1 MERASVEVSVVGS
14 SVWSEWGG
22 WSAIQ
27 RVKLETS
34 KIYVPKKSLT

>member
-14 SVWSEWGG
+14 SVWSEWGV

-27 RVKLETS
+27 RVKIRNVKNLRA
-34 KIYVPKKSLT
+34 